1 MKHIGIYPNLKK
13 ENVEDITKDT
23 IKWLESKGIQV
34 YIPREAYQH
43 LNIPVN
49 KPLKEVLDKIGIV
62 ISLGGDGTL
71 LRVAREVSHKGIP
84 ILGVNFGHLGFL
96 TELEIP
102 ELFIG
107 LNKIIRNN
115 YYIENRMML
124 KAWLESPNLNQN
136 FYALNDIVITKGSFA
151 RLIML
156 ETYVNDEYVETYP
169 ADGLIISTPT
179 GSTAYSLAAGGPIVN
194 PNLDLLL
201 ITPICPH
208 SLYAR
213 SLVVSESDKVKVKI
227 IADHKDIMLT
237 VDGQQGFRLEPE
249 DEINIGK
256 ANFNT
261 KLIRLKER
269 NFYEILREK
278 LTERTREEDMT
289 R

>member
-1 MKHIGIYPNLKK
+1 MRHIGIYPNLKK
-13 ENVEDITKDT
+13 RNVEHVTKDA
-23 IKWLESKGIQV
+23 IKWLENKGKEI
-34 YIPREAYQH
+34 YIPEKTFKH
-43 LNIPVN
+43 LGVTNL
-49 KPLKEVLDKIGIV
+49 KPLEKAFDQLDMV

-71 LRVAREVSHKGIP
+71 LRVARKIAYKEIP

-102 ELFIG
+102 ELFKG
-107 LNKIIRNN
+107 FMEVFRNN

-124 KAWLESPNLNQN
+124 KSWIETPGFEGRNY
-136 FYALNDIVITKGSFA
+136 YALNDIVVTKGSFA

-156 ETYVNDEYVETYP
+156 ETYVNNEFVETYP

-213 SLVVSESDKVKVKI
+213 SLVVSGSDKVKVKI
-227 IADHKDIMLT
+227 LADHKDIMLT
-237 VDGQQGFRLEPE
+237 VDGQQGFKLKPG
-249 DEINIGK
+249 DEVNIVR

-278 LTERTREEDMT
+278 LKERA
-289 R
+289 